1 MCPNLGNYDSL
12 NKKIS
17 VSCAVEKVDGVN
29 CHKCSCCPY
38 VCQITKTVSKEAP
51 IAVARKQV
59 DDVLGG
65 VEAWKNVQK
74 TAVVCEACGNKE
86 AYFREIQTRSAD
98 EPATLFFR
106 CTACGKVWK
115 EN

>member
-1 MCPNLGNYDSL
+1 MR
-12 NKKIS
+12 
-17 VSCAVEKVDGVN
+17 AVEKIQGVH

-38 VCQITKTVSKEAP
+38 VFEIGSTISKKAPLQTKE
-51 IAVARKQV
+51 V

-65 VEAWKNVQK
+65 EDAWKNVQK
-74 TAVVCEACGNKE
+74 ASAVCEAYGNKE

-106 CTACGKVWK
+106 CTKCAKVWK